1 MNLDILPLA
10 ITMMA
15 GPQIMSAIIFVT
27 TPKPVKVSV
36 SFIAAVAIAT
46 TVGVIIARALGALL
60 GNIIPL
66 GDPSDP
72 RSIGHII
79 QYLLV
84 GLLVLLALKN
94 YVNRETIEPP
104 QWLGTL
110 LTADWKTALK
120 TGLLLILAFP
130 SDVIILLTVGVNLEH
145 NDLGL
150 VAALPFIAATTLIAA
165 LPLLLYLLFYRR
177 AQRLMPQVRDWMN
190 THSWLVNII
199 ACAIFIVLILF

>member
-1 MNLDILPLA
+1 MSLQILPLA

-15 GPQIMSAIIFVT
+15 GPQIMSAIVFLT
-27 TPKPVKVSV
+27 TPKPLKISA
-36 SFIAAVAIAT
+36 SFIAAVAVAT

-79 QYLLV
+79 QYALV
-84 GLLVLLALKN
+84 GLLVFFAVKN
-94 YVNRETIEPP
+94 YVRRETIEPP
-104 QWLGTL
+104 RWLGTL
-110 LTADWKTALK
+110 QSADWKTAVK
-120 TGLLLILAFP
+120 TGLLLILVFP
-130 SDVIILLTVGVNLEH
+130 SDVIILLTVGINLDH
-145 NDLGL
+145 NALGV

-165 LPLLLYLLFYRR
+165 LPLLIYLLFHSR
-177 AQRLMPQVRDWMN
+177 AERLMPKVREWMN

-199 ACAIFIVLILF
+199 VCVIFVVLILS

>member
-27 TPKPVKVSV
+27 TPKPVKISV
-36 SFIAAVAIAT
+36 SFIAAVAIAV
-46 TVGVIIARALGALL
+46 TVGVLITRTLAALL
-60 GNIIPL
+60 GNIVSL
-66 GDPSDP
+66 GDPSNAG
-72 RSIGHII
+72 SLGHII

-84 GLLVLLALKN
+84 GLLVALAVKN

-104 QWLGTL
+104 RWLGTL
-110 LTADWKTALK
+110 MTADWKTALK
-120 TGLLLILAFP
+120 TGLLLILLFP
-130 SDVIILLTVGVNLEH
+130 SDVIVQLTVGVNLEH

-165 LPLLLYLLFYRR
+165 LPLLLYLLFHRR
-177 AQRLMPQVRDWMN
+177 AQRLMPQVREWMN

-199 ACAIFIVLILF
+199 ACVIFIVLILF